1 MCSGSWHSE
10 DGQIFILK
18 EVDKNAGIA
27 QKLTEQSA
35 FGKLCKCPFLTFHAI
50 CLFGP

>member
-18 EVDKNAGIA
+18 EVDKNAAIA
-27 QKLTEQSA
+27 QKLSKVPLGS
-35 FGKLCKCPFLTFHAI
+35 FVNVPF
-50 CLFGP
+50 